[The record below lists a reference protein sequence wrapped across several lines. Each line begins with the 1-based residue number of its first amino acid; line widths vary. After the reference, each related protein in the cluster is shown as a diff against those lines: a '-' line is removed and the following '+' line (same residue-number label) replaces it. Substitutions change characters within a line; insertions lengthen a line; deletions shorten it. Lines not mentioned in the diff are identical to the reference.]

1 MTERISE
8 NIIFTKEMEAKLAKV
23 SSNHILENYAN
34 YAGQEF
40 LLSESYAHGKSFY
53 IVRLETKVRDKL
65 IFSKLSNEQIIVINS
80 DIDICICPIF
90 QMDGEFVYNTATNL
104 YYYDGDTETIDKIHE
119 YGINPLSGKF
129 WFAVPSSPKI
139 KYIQVNRDLSLQ
151 TDTISLS
158 KGTLQNT
165 LSSRVALEGAPLN
178 PGDTVYLAQG
188 YRRWERYVNPLIV
201 LEYDINPGY
210 VKVKHIYSEHET
222 SKTRIIP
229 ISALTRIPPKK
240 FIKIGERYVP
250 APITAIP
257 GSEACT
263 LYTVV
268 RTSDG
273 YEAAVVKLGPI
284 DSKAERYVDRYK
296 MPTIKTG
303 YWKAYVDK
311 GYHLDEDSA
320 IAHAAALN
328 AMYNTFYYKDED

>member
-1 MTERISE
+1 MTKRNLDNIVFTE
-8 NIIFTKEMEAKLAKV
+8 NME
-23 SSNHILENYAN
+23 SRLEKIPVNDLLN
-34 YAGQEF
+34 QHRSWLNREF
-40 LLSESYAHGKSFY
+40 LLSRRGTGKSPFS
-53 IVRLETKVRDKL
+53 IVRLKAKIGNKL
-65 IFSKLSNEQIIVINS
+65 IFNRLVDEQVIIISS
-80 DIDICICPIF
+80 DIDIYFCPIL
-90 QMDGEFVYNTATNL
+90 QIDDDFVYNKSTVFYHHNKMTGNIDRVYRWCIDLPSNNL
-104 YYYDGDTETIDKIHE
+104 WFMINYSILPMRVS
-119 YGINPLSGKF
+119 INPDF
-129 WFAVPSSPKI
+129 
-139 KYIQVNRDLSLQ
+139 SLQ
-151 TDTISLS
+151 TDTISVS
-158 KGTLQNT
+158 ENT
-165 LSSRVALEGAPLN
+165 LKSRFSSKNILEGEELK
-178 PGDTVYLAQG
+178 PGDEVYNKQAYDVWLG
-188 YRRWERYVNPLIV
+188 YRDILTV
-201 LEYDINPGY
+201 LDAHTSPGH
-210 VKVKHIYSEHET
+210 VKVKHGFLGQEVEEEF
-222 SKTRIIP
+222 P
-229 ISALTRIPPKK
+229 ISKLTRIPPKK

-328 AMYNTFYYKDED
+328 AMYNTFYYKHED